1 MQRARRAQAQWVR
14 LTTAQRAQPLRRLR
28 YSIARRMDEIVQ
40 VISDE
45 IGKPAMDVL
54 AGDVMVTLEL
64 LRFYEREAARVLK
77 PVKRGKPWFFYS
89 GTRFVEI
96 TEPHGVVL
104 VFAPWNYPL
113 QLAMVPAATAL
124 FAGNAVLLKCSEL
137 APRTSQLI
145 EELCADAELP
155 EDLVQVSCELPEEA
169 TALLDCRPD
178 FVFFTG
184 SSLNGRLVAVK
195 AASLMIP
202 TAMELGGKDAALV
215 FNSCNLERATN
226 GLAYGGFS
234 NAGQVCA
241 GTKRIFVQQSIYDRF
256 LREFVE
262 KVSRLRVGT
271 NTESDIGSVRFE
283 RVRERLRDQVEEA
296 IQAGA
301 QVHTPWPWDQDIAAP
316 VVLTNVAADAA
327 LLQEE
332 TFGPVVC
339 IAPFNAEEDAI
350 EMANSSP
357 FALSATV
364 WTADDAQGKRVALR
378 LQCGSSSINDVIRS
392 IGNPEAAFGGNKSSG
407 YGRYHG
413 VEGLRTFSRVKT
425 VMATA
430 DRRRTEVHWFPF
442 RAETFARFRGL
453 LELRHSGTIADR
465 IKAFTKLLALSL
477 LLSCFSSFAQ
487 PAHSQESD
495 GSLILN
501 VTLPPHA
508 HGEIAYLVFATADGF
523 PDRTGSAVRHNFIPL
538 ADPDAGLQRIDLGPL
553 PPGRYAVS
561 VYLDE
566 NGNHQL
572 DKNWIGIPKEPVG
585 ASNNPKGSMGPP
597 HFDECSFAHGKT
609 AETIPI
615 TLTRCCQP

>member
-1 MQRARRAQAQWVR
+1 MQHARLAQAQWVK
-14 LTTAQRAQPLRRLR
+14 LTPAQRVQPLRCLR
-28 YSIARRMDEIVQ
+28 HSIARRMDEIVQ
-40 VISDE
+40 VISEE

-64 LRFYEREAARVLK
+64 LRFYEREGARALQ
-77 PVKRGKPWFFYS
+77 PQRRGKPWFFYS
-89 GTRFVEI
+89 GTRFVEYM
-96 TEPHGVVL
+96 EPHGVVL

-113 QLAMVPAATAL
+113 QLAVIPAATAL

-137 APRTSQLI
+137 APRTSGLI
-145 EELCADAELP
+145 EKLCVDAGLP
-155 EDLVQVSCELPEEA
+155 EGLLQVSCESPDEA
-169 TALLDCRPD
+169 AALLDCRPD

-184 SSLNGRLVAVK
+184 SSRNGRQVAVK

-202 TAMELGGKDAALV
+202 TSMELGGKDAALV
-215 FNSCNLERATN
+215 FNSCDLERTTN
-226 GLAYGGFS
+226 GLVYGSFS
-234 NAGQVCA
+234 NAGQVCGGA
-241 GTKRIFVQQSIYDRF
+241 KRIYVQQSIYNRF
-256 LREFVE
+256 LRDFLE
-262 KVSRLRVGT
+262 KVMRLRMGT
-271 NTESDIGSVRFE
+271 TMESDISPVRFE

-296 IQAGA
+296 IQGGA
-301 QVHTPWPWDQDIAAP
+301 QVHTPWPWDQDSPAP

-327 LLQEE
+327 LVQEE

-339 IAPFNAEEDAI
+339 IAPFKAEEDAI

-357 FALSATV
+357 FALGASV
-364 WTADDAQGKRVALR
+364 WTGDNMQGKRLALR
-378 LQCGSSSINDVIRS
+378 LQCGSCSINDVIRV
-392 IGNPEAAFGGNKSSG
+392 IGNPESAFGGNKSSG
-407 YGRYHG
+407 HGRYHG

-425 VMATA
+425 VMTATN
-430 DRRRTEVHWFPF
+430 RRRTEIHWFPF
-442 RAETFARFRGL
+442 RARTFARLRGL
-453 LELRHSGTIADR
+453 LEFRHGTTIGDR
-465 IKAFTKLLALSL
+465 MKAFTKLLALSL

-487 PAHSQESD
+487 PASSPGLN

-508 HGEIAYLVFATADGF
+508 HGAIAYLVFATADGF
-523 PDRTGSAVRHNFIPL
+523 PDRTGNAMRHNFIPL
-538 ADPDAGLQRIDLGPL
+538 ADPDAGLQRIDIGPL

-585 ASNNPKGSMGPP
+585 VSNNPKGRMGPP

-609 AETIPI
+609 GETIPI
-615 TLTRCCQP
+615 TLTRCCKP